1 MLRRPSERRVL
12 ITVLFT
18 DIVGSTELAT
28 ELGDRGWRERLRAH
42 HAAVRRALKRH
53 GGREVDTAGDG
64 FFATFVAPTDAIR
77 CAIAA
82 RDAVRPLGIEIRAG
96 LHFGETEPGE
106 KVGGIAVIIGARV
119 LGEAKP
125 GEILITATLRELVAG
140 SEFRFS
146 QRGVRK
152 LKGVDGEWPLFAVEP
167 REATVDLVS
176 PEAAHVSRGPRLR
189 VLAIALG
196 GVAIAAVVALSVI
209 GLQRP
214 PPVTGPNSIV
224 RIDLAS
230 NQLTHGVRVGEGP
243 AALAATDSTLWVAN
257 ADSETVSRVD
267 TSTATQLDTRG
278 GFGVPGAIAS
288 SEDAVW
294 VVDGFGGRLSV
305 IDPRLNTVTL
315 VAANMH
321 GVSALASGFG
331 SLWLTDAIGDR
342 VIRLNTRTR
351 QVEATIDLAA
361 DSGPSAIAIGSD
373 AVWVANQV
381 AMTVSRIDPASNHVV
396 TAAIPLCCRPTA
408 LAVLGSDVWVVSA
421 DNDRAQRL
429 DAGRDAVALTVDV
442 GDGPSAVLARDDGVW
457 VANALDQ
464 TLLRLDR
471 AGNVLTVV
479 QLDAQPSAIA
489 FVDGALWVA
498 LRGE

>member
-1 MLRRPSERRVL
+1 M
-12 ITVLFT
+12 LFT

-28 ELGDRGWRERLRAH
+28 QRGDRAWRDLLRAH
-42 HAAVRRALKRH
+42 HGAVRRALKRH
-53 GGREVDTAGDG
+53 SGREVDTAGDG
-64 FFATFVAPTDAIR
+64 FFATFGAPTDAIR

-82 RDAVRPLGIEIRAG
+82 RDAVRRLGIEIRAG

-119 LGEAKP
+119 LGEATT

-140 SEFRFS
+140 SEFRFTK
-146 QRGVRK
+146 RGVRN
-152 LKGVDGEWPLFAVEP
+152 LKGVDGQWPLFAVEP
-167 REATVDLVS
+167 REAAADVVP
-176 PEAAHVSRGPRLR
+176 PEAAYARRAPRLR
-189 VLAIALG
+189 VVAIALG
-196 GVAIAAVVALSVI
+196 AIAVAAVVALGVI

-214 PPVTGPNSIV
+214 PLVTGPNSIV
-224 RIDLAS
+224 RIDLGS
-230 NQLTHGVRVGEGP
+230 NQLTHGVRVGDGP
-243 AALAATDSTLWVAN
+243 AALAVTDGTMWVAN
-257 ADSETVSRVD
+257 AGSQTVSRVD
-267 TSTATQLDTRG
+267 ISTATQLYARG

-294 VVDGFGGRLSV
+294 VVDFSGRLWV

-331 SLWLTDAIGDR
+331 ALWLTDAVGDR

-351 QVEATIDLAA
+351 QVETTIDLAA
-361 DSGPSAIAIGSD
+361 DSGPAAIAIGSD

-381 AMTVSRIDPASNHVV
+381 AMTVSRIDPISNAVV
-396 TAAIPLCCRPTA
+396 TAAIPLSYRPTA
-408 LAVLGSDVWVVSA
+408 LAVLDSDVWVVSA
-421 DNDRAQRL
+421 DSDRAQRI
-429 DAGRDAVALTVDV
+429 DAERDAVALTVEV
-442 GDGPSAVLARDDGVW
+442 GDGPSAVIVRDDGVW

-471 AGNVLTVV
+471 AGNELAVV
-479 QLDAQPSAIA
+479 KLDAQPSAIT
-489 FVDGALWVA
+489 FIDGALWVA